1 MNMFILKGVMLKA
14 DTKIKLLKIDV
25 TDENLHKPGENIDT
39 GMGAKLYAS
48 SYKRSPKLK
57 ESPLKSFL
65 DGIHRALSG
74 LVVHM
79 LEKSSLAHSFTRL
92 AGA

>member
-1 MNMFILKGVMLKA
+1 MFILKGVMLKA

-48 SYKRSPKLK
+48 YKRSPKLK

-65 DGIHRALSG
+65 DGVHRALSG